1 MKTKNLIIITL
12 TLILSIL
19 GCIVATAATNIDIT
33 NNAPVPVVDNSTTL
47 THTLF
52 DGTKIELTYNNNYD
66 TIWETRSE
74 YVDSKNNKF
83 QFDKDG
89 DLVGV
94 SFDDSWL
101 DEMAINGKLY
111 ELEISN
117 PLKDSDWLDENTV
130 KNIAKMHTSTMYG
143 DAFEGFELSKIE
155 KNYGY
160 MYDLTFKLMGGK
172 DDCITAAY
180 AYVRMFYDG
189 TLLGSSIHQHKVA
202 ASIDENKLSE
212 IDTNLINA
220 VAEANA
226 MAIYREDFR
235 GLEVKEV
242 LLIRDGENYALEIST
257 HIDFY
262 DSDLD
267 MIGGTL
273 ENFYYSIR

>member
-33 NNAPVPVVDNSTTL
+33 NKAPVPVVDNSTTL

-242 LLIRDGENYALEIST
+242 LLISDGENYALEIST

>member
-1 MKTKNLIIITL
+1 MKSKGLIIISFL
-12 TLILSIL
+12 CVISIL
-19 GCIVATAATNIDIT
+19 GCIVATAATNIDTT

-101 DEMAINGKLY
+101 DEMAINGELY

-155 KNYGY
+155 KKYGY

-172 DDCITAAY
+172 DHCITKAY
-180 AYVRMFYDG
+180 GYVRMFYDG

-202 ASIDENKLSE
+202 ESVDENKLAD
-212 IDTNLINA
+212 IDMNLINA

-226 MAIYREDFR
+226 MAIYRENFR

-242 LLIRDGENYALEIST
+242 LLIRDGENFALKIST

-267 MIGGTL
+267 TIGGTL